1 MNKNF
6 RLMVRLAYPLRLQRC
21 MSAVQNILIALDDRV
36 AALRAVEYVAAFV
49 AGRDDFEIHLLH
61 AVRPLPPRLMESP
74 GSEDP
79 PMEEQIEQ
87 RQRLQQNT
95 WKSRAETQLVPV
107 LEAAKSQIIAANVP
121 ADKIS
126 THILQLNDRG
136 DLVREL
142 IRAAHEHRC
151 NTIVVGYNDY
161 SWIKEKFHPTSL
173 SNSSRS
179 LSASPSA

>member
-49 AGRDDFEIHLLH
+49 AGRDDFE
-61 AVRPLPPRLMESP
+61 LPPRLMESP